1 MFSTVVG
8 NIQENKRFNNM
19 LLILLDSVSIWVM
32 ASVMGCCIILARFY
46 DNVGLG
52 SNDSFFP
59 PMCVFDHFTPSRVF
73 SKSLAFPKSPATF
86 GLKKQDSLL
95 KPHIKV

>member
-1 MFSTVVG
+1 MFSAVVG
-8 NIQENKRFNNM
+8 NIQENKRLNNM
-19 LLILLDSVSIWVM
+19 LLMLLDSVSRWVM

-46 DNVGLG
+46 GNVGLG

-73 SKSLAFPKSPATF
+73 SL
-86 GLKKQDSLL
+86 
-95 KPHIKV
+95 

>member
-19 LLILLDSVSIWVM
+19 LLMLLDSVSLWVM

-46 DNVGLG
+46 GNVGLG
-52 SNDSFFP
+52 SNDSFFSSDV
-59 PMCVFDHFTPSRVF
+59 CLRSFHTEQGF
-73 SKSLAFPKSPATF
+73 
-86 GLKKQDSLL
+86 
-95 KPHIKV
+95 